1 MANGLHVSAA
11 YNDSL
16 QESNELC
23 MVGEYTDQD
32 KEPVK
37 KVCQFKR
44 SSLRQCSGL
53 PDTSFGYAE
62 GKPCI
67 ILKMNR
73 VSKARKHT
81 HTHTQSVHIVIHK
94 QTSLASVGLFKFSCY
109 SQAGL
114 FCTVMSIIWCH
125 DLGGLLSVC
134 LQVIGLKPQGDPYI
148 NCTAKVTCGN
158 AD

>member
-1 MANGLHVSAA
+1 MTNGSPVSTD

-32 KEPVK
+32 KEAIK

-44 SSLRQCSGL
+44 SLLRQCSGL
-53 PDTSFGYAE
+53 PDTTFGYAE

-73 VSKARKHT
+73 VSKTYTVSLFR
-81 HTHTQSVHIVIHK
+81 QWFIIK
-94 QTSLASVGLFKFSCY
+94 Q
-109 SQAGL
+109 
-114 FCTVMSIIWCH
+114 
-125 DLGGLLSVC
+125 D
-134 LQVIGLKPQGDPYI
+134 
-148 NCTAKVTCGN
+148 
-158 AD
+158 